1 MTPKQLAK
9 LLVSKHFEIGSLIME
24 EAIQCA
30 LVTAKFMNNNQ
41 VIEEIEQLKLKEF
54 NPNSPLSKYWTN
66 KSSEQVIKQMELFT

>member
-9 LLVSKHFEIGSLIME
+9 LLVQKHFEIGSLLLE

-41 VIEEIEQLKLKEF
+41 VIEEIEQLKLKEYSD
-54 NPNSPLSKYWTN
+54 NSPLAKYWIN
-66 KSSEQVIKQMELFT
+66 KSNEQVIKQMELFT